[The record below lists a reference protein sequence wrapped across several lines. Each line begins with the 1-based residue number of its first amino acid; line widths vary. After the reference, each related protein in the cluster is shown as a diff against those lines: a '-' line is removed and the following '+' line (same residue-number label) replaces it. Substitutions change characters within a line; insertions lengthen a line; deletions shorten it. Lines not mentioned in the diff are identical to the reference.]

1 MPADYVLAS
10 WASKLRSPVL
20 IPENARALDPYPIF
34 LVMPCHPSL
43 DMQKYYQF
51 CRLYTHIKWFNHVK
65 SCKLHILARK
75 ISTHL
80 DGKTHTYVGI
90 ETHVVYIK
98 HRSIGFWW
106 QNPIFCSSFTLFRI
120 VKSKH
125 VVCQRSQPVAFSVW
139 NPICCNWN
147 PTRTP
152 ANHCCPETFCGVLV
166 SDMKSQGLPLR
177 LWNEWT
183 WSSGAQ
189 LENIETIWYEYM
201 LCLLCIGLSENL
213 LVYARMEG
221 YPKTVI

>member
-1 MPADYVLAS
+1 MSLLPGLQNYGRQFWFPRMHVPGVPLTHTQYFWWCHAILVWTCRNTIS
-10 WASKLRSPVL
+10 FVGC
-20 IPENARALDPYPIF
+20 IPMLNGSIML
-34 LVMPCHPSL
+34 
-43 DMQKYYQF
+43 
-51 CRLYTHIKWFNHVK
+51 NHVK
-65 SCKLHILARK
+65 SISLQEK

-80 DGKTHTYVGI
+80 DSKTHTYVGI
-90 ETHVVYIK
+90 ETPVVCIK

-125 VVCQRSQPVAFSVW
+125 VVCQWSQPVAFSVW

-152 ANHCCPETFCGVLV
+152 ASHCCPETFCGVLV

-183 WSSGAQ
+183 WSPGAQ

-201 LCLLCIGLSENL
+201 LCLLCVGLSKNL